1 MEYRRQLRVLLKMR
15 SKGLLFTNF
24 GVCVMVTLIA
34 HILSMLGGYAAGL
47 VLPPANDV
55 LYAPDITVYY
65 PQFLLF
71 YGILLGIMLLVSP
84 LTMGSYA
91 WFSELSMMRKPKI
104 REIFN
109 WLGDVRLTCKAFG
122 ASLWFAGLCLA
133 WSLAFLGI
141 PIATVIFISANVTRI
156 AVSAVVFLSGLI
168 TLLTISGVV
177 LTFVRVISYLPA
189 LYVLAAHPDMR
200 IREVFRECSLFMA
213 GRRWEFL
220 ELVLS
225 FTGWFLLQNFSCGL
239 IALFVKPYFSLTVL
253 SFTQHAR
260 GTWLAEHGKNAVDAV
275 WTPETTRQEEDGMDV

>member
-15 SKGLLFTNF
+15 SKGLLFPNF
-24 GVCVMVTLIA
+24 GVCVVVTLVT
-34 HILSMLGGYAAGL
+34 HIISMLGGYAAGL

-65 PQFLLF
+65 PQFLTY
-71 YGILLGIMLLVSP
+71 YGILLGILLLASP

-109 WLGDVRLTCKAFG
+109 WLGDMRLTCKALG

-133 WSLAFLGI
+133 WTLVFLGI
-141 PIATVIFISANVTRI
+141 PIATVLFISANVTRM
-156 AVSAVVFLSGLI
+156 AAGAVVFLSGLI

-177 LTFVRVISYLPA
+177 LMAVRVFSYLPA

-200 IREVFRECSLFMA
+200 IREVFRECSLFMT
-213 GRRWEFL
+213 GRRWEFM
-220 ELVLS
+220 ELILS
-225 FTGWFLLQNFSCGL
+225 FAGWFLLQNFSCGL
-239 IALFVKPYFSLTVL
+239 VSLFVKPYFSLTVL
-253 SFTQHAR
+253 SFTQQAR
-260 GTWLAEHGKNAVDAV
+260 GTWLAEHGKNVVDAV
-275 WTPETTRQEEDGMDV
+275 WTPKTTTQGEDGMDV